1 MVLSARIEAY
11 YENLLRETIRKQ
23 TTILLENIDF
33 SQDYDFSSEQIV
45 KISSGICKSLIP
57 LVTDSSVY
65 ERKLSIWLY
74 RAGLLNKSQIE
85 KMYPVF
91 FDYLFAIE
99 SFAVDGDEQ
108 NKFDGYFSEYRKCRS
123 LKSCEQNYD
132 DIIEL
137 WNANEE

>member
-1 MVLSARIEAY
+1 MKEKIFEYSEALDDENKVLERRKIINKIKNVDGNVVLSARIEAY

-33 SQDYDFSSEQIV
+33 NQDYDFSSEQIV

-74 RAGLLNKSQIE
+74 RAGFLNKSQVE
-85 KMYPVF
+85 KMYPAF

-99 SFAVDGDEQ
+99 SFAVGW
-108 NKFDGYFSEYRKCRS
+108 R
-123 LKSCEQNYD
+123 
-132 DIIEL
+132 
-137 WNANEE
+137 

>member
-1 MVLSARIEAY
+1 M
-11 YENLLRETIRKQ
+11 
-23 TTILLENIDF
+23 
-33 SQDYDFSSEQIV
+33 
-45 KISSGICKSLIP
+45 
-57 LVTDSSVY
+57 Y

-137 WNANEE
+137 WNANEEKFYSWYTSGMLRYPEEILKDNNFQGPVYVIDGLSAEFMGYLAAIEGKVE